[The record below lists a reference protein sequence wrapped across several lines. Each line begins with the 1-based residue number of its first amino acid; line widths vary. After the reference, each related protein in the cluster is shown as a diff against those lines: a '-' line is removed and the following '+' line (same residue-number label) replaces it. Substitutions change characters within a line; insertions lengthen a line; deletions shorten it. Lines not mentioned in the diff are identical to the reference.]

1 MEIIVAKG
9 LFLLAAIGAII
20 VIARLIG
27 STKELKKKGID

>member
-27 STKELKKKGID
+27 STKGVKKNSID